1 MEEEPKLGALQTL
14 IVVNSLKHFEM
25 ISRSQSATNPSLGS
39 RGELD
44 SPPSEARGIPTAS
57 AVQGGVN
64 SAVNAAA
71 GPPASIAP
79 NLLIIHSCL
88 LNHLH

>member
-44 SPPSEARGIPTAS
+44 SPPSEARGTSAAS
-57 AVQGGVN
+57 AVHCGV
-64 SAVNAAA
+64 SSEANAAA
-71 GPPASIAP
+71 GPPASVVPKTKPGVGTI
-79 NLLIIHSCL
+79 
-88 LNHLH
+88 